1 MSEAVV
7 EESGARR
14 SNNRQAQS
22 DTISSSTARRSAG
35 SVLERGG
42 SKMRHSQKNEARN
55 STSIRSSRSSA
66 RASSSN
72 SVSGSVSSA
81 ARRRSSR
88 DVMLDMKAMLQEA
101 EAVKAMLDE
110 AEAANAEA
118 EDDLRGTF
126 ARSKGQAGSCSSLVN
141 SVDDHPLMDV
151 LGGTNNEDS
160 MSVGDVDQMLSDAN
174 RGRLNRH
181 RASTKNTSSRHFSG
195 SRSLD
200 GSSISGLTENGM
212 SSRMSTRDPRSR
224 RRRSITRPIDDDDD
238 DDDDEKSS
246 PPPSSP
252 PSQASSDSSSI
263 YDHNSVSNATSRSSR
278 SRDDTSICVESG
290 ELINLKVEL
299 ASVKANNEIL
309 QSKARVLTEENC
321 MLRTELCSAKASE
334 AELKQMVAN
343 LEKQAVLLK
352 KHSSG
357 QEREGSYRRRGSN
370 TSTGSG
376 FSAFGKAVES
386 LLGSEINGAK
396 DSDYEGPLSADY
408 EVPLGASVSI
418 PFNKGHEQ
426 TPSLAR
432 RLCRSLSKESL
443 GDGQLNFERCLTS
456 ENNAAQQEQPQLSR
470 PLRARRRGSD
480 FSVDD
485 AVTVQCELNNLADD
499 NDELREKNAV
509 LEAERDRLRER
520 LDQMMAVSAATAS
533 TIPTNMNVTMS
544 TAGRNTESELYGK
557 DFEQAYNDSAEPQV
571 PPSSIRD
578 FMIKVSSMRNT
589 ISGGNPTTAQGPAG
603 YRRSMGSNS
612 QASSLP
618 PSRFVD
624 LKKRA
629 SIVSIDDSM
638 HSVDSLLWD
647 SFNDD
652 GAGHANYSRGTG
664 IAASFTSVPEIDDED
679 LDRQEVGTTS
689 ESRRTGTDDEDDGIG
704 LVERDDRLGLD
715 DYHAYVNPH
724 SLRLRQGSAA

>member
-1 MSEAVV
+1 
-7 EESGARR
+7 
-14 SNNRQAQS
+14 
-22 DTISSSTARRSAG
+22 
-35 SVLERGG
+35 
-42 SKMRHSQKNEARN
+42 
-55 STSIRSSRSSA
+55 
-66 RASSSN
+66 
-72 SVSGSVSSA
+72 
-81 ARRRSSR
+81 
-88 DVMLDMKAMLQEA
+88 MLQEA

-126 ARSKGQAGSCSSLVN
+126 ARSKGQSGSCSSLVN

-151 LGGTNNEDS
+151 LGDNKTESGDNKHDDS
-160 MSVGDVDQMLSDAN
+160 LSVGDIDQMLSYAN
-174 RGRLNRH
+174 RDRMNRH
-181 RASTKNTSSRHFSG
+181 KAKNSTRNPSSRHFSG
-195 SRSLD
+195 ASSLD
-200 GSSISGLTENGM
+200 GSSISGLTGPGM

-224 RRRSITRPIDDDDD
+224 RRRSIARPIDDDKDEDD
-238 DDDDEKSS
+238 NEKSF
-246 PPPSSP
+246 PPSSP
-252 PSQASSDSSSI
+252 PPQASSDSSSHN
-263 YDHNSVSNATSRSSR
+263 DHNSVSNATSRSGR
-278 SRDDTSICVESG
+278 SPDDTSICVESS

-309 QSKARVLTEENC
+309 QSKTRVLTEENC

-334 AELKQMVAN
+334 AELKQMGAN
-343 LEKQAVLLK
+343 LEKQVVLLQK
-352 KHSSG
+352 QSRG
-357 QEREGSYRRRGSN
+357 QEREGSYHRRGSN
-370 TSTGSG
+370 ISTGSG
-376 FSAFGKAVES
+376 FGAFGKAVET
-386 LLGSEINGAK
+386 LLGSQINGAK
-396 DSDYEGPLSADY
+396 DGDY

-418 PFNKGHEQ
+418 PSKGQEQ

-443 GDGQLNFERCLTS
+443 DDGQLNFEGCLTS
-456 ENNAAQQEQPQLSR
+456 ENNTVQQEQPEPSR
-470 PLRARRRGSD
+470 PRRARRRGSN

-485 AVTVQCELNNLADD
+485 AVTVQCELNNLADE
-499 NDELREKNAV
+499 NDDLREKNAV

-533 TIPTNMNVTMS
+533 ATPTNMN
-544 TAGRNTESELYGK
+544 TAGGNVESELYGK
-557 DFEQAYNDSAEPQV
+557 DFEQAYKDSAEPQA

-578 FMIKVSSMRNT
+578 FMTKVSSMRNN
-589 ISGGNPTTAQGPAG
+589 INGSNPTTAQGPAG

-629 SIVSIDDSM
+629 SIDSIADSM
-638 HSVDSLLWD
+638 LSVDSLLWD

-652 GAGHANYSRGTG
+652 GAGHANYSRGAG

-679 LDRQEVGTTS
+679 IDRQEVGTTS
-689 ESRRTGTDDEDDGIG
+689 ESRRTSTDDEDDSIG

-715 DYHAYVNPH
+715 DYHAYVNPD

>member
-1 MSEAVV
+1 
-7 EESGARR
+7 
-14 SNNRQAQS
+14 
-22 DTISSSTARRSAG
+22 
-35 SVLERGG
+35 
-42 SKMRHSQKNEARN
+42 
-55 STSIRSSRSSA
+55 
-66 RASSSN
+66 
-72 SVSGSVSSA
+72 
-81 ARRRSSR
+81 
-88 DVMLDMKAMLQEA
+88 MLQEA

-126 ARSKGQAGSCSSLVN
+126 ARSKGQSGSCSSLVN

-151 LGGTNNEDS
+151 LGDNNTESGNNNNDDS
-160 MSVGDVDQMLSDAN
+160 LSVGDIDQMLSYAN
-174 RGRLNRH
+174 RDRMNRH
-181 RASTKNTSSRHFSG
+181 KAKNSTRNPSSRHFSG
-195 SRSLD
+195 ASSLD
-200 GSSISGLTENGM
+200 GSSISGLTGPGT

-224 RRRSITRPIDDDDD
+224 RRRSITRPIDDDEDGGDD
-238 DDDDEKSS
+238 KKISF
-246 PPPSSP
+246 PPSSP
-252 PSQASSDSSSI
+252 PPQASSDSSSHN
-263 YDHNSVSNATSRSSR
+263 DLNSVSNATSRSSR
-278 SRDDTSICVESG
+278 SPDDTSICVESS

-299 ASVKANNEIL
+299 ASVKANSEIL

-334 AELKQMVAN
+334 AELKQIVAN
-343 LEKQAVLLK
+343 LEKQVVLLK
-352 KHSSG
+352 KQSKG

-376 FSAFGKAVES
+376 FSAFGKAVET

-396 DSDYEGPLSADY
+396 DSDYE
-408 EVPLGASVSI
+408 VPLGASVSI
-418 PFNKGHEQ
+418 PLNKGQEQ

-443 GDGQLNFERCLTS
+443 DDGQLNFEGCLTS
-456 ENNAAQQEQPQLSR
+456 ENNTAQQEQPEPSR
-470 PLRARRRGSD
+470 PRRARRRGSNSSN

-499 NDELREKNAV
+499 NDDLREKNAV

-533 TIPTNMNVTMS
+533 AIPTHMG
-544 TAGRNTESELYGK
+544 AIGDNTESELHGK
-557 DFEQAYNDSAEPQV
+557 DFEQAYNDSAEPQA

-578 FMIKVSSMRNT
+578 FMTKVSSMRNN
-589 ISGGNPTTAQGPAG
+589 INGSNPTTTQGPAG

-629 SIVSIDDSM
+629 SIDSIADSM
-638 HSVDSLLWD
+638 LSVDSLLWD

-652 GAGHANYSRGTG
+652 GTAHANYSRGAG
-664 IAASFTSVPEIDDED
+664 VAASFTSVPEIDDED
-679 LDRQEVGTTS
+679 VDRQEIGTTS
-689 ESRRTGTDDEDDGIG
+689 ESRRTSTDDEDNSIG

-715 DYHAYVNPH
+715 DYHAYVNPD